1 MRWPGDRPG
10 EPLALR
16 TDLALEDEPQ
26 ARAAPVPARRREG
39 GGLLPGE
46 VLHGEVPRGAPGEE
60 PTGGPLPRAGA
71 YGGRIVPEGA
81 RRNPLRYVPLHAPEG
96 ELTASAGAFGRT

>member
-26 ARAAPVPARRREG
+26 ARAAPVPACGRED

-46 VLHGEVPRGAPGEE
+46 VRHGEVPRGAPGEE
-60 PTGGPLPRAGA
+60 STRGPLPCARA
-71 YGGRIVPEGA
+71 YGSRTVPEGA
-81 RRNPLRYVPLHAPEG
+81 RGNPLGVVPLHAPEG
-96 ELTASAGAFGRT
+96 ELTAFAGVFGRT